1 MERNLRISEIDR
13 LPLSDHRIIVEVDD
27 TTSKQ
32 IIHNVERICVDPA
45 NNIVYCAS
53 RDRVFQFGAEH
64 KVWVDWCAE
73 RGNRELMIFDF
84 LYDDGKIFAL
94 FDNGRALLIDIIP
107 KRIEVL
113 EVVNDEVYGGSW
125 APDAH
130 ILVIASKESLYFVS
144 REFEII
150 SQEQLNPT
158 SPGQCELMS
167 VGWGSK
173 QTQFQGIYI
182 DKYKT

>member
-1 MERNLRISEIDR
+1 MLNESVSIRPIISY
-13 LPLSDHRIIVEVDD
+13 IVQVAIE
-27 TTSKQ
+27 SS
-32 IIHNVERICVDPA
+32 NSAP
-45 NNIVYCAS
+45 NI
-53 RDRVFQFGAEH
+53 
-64 KVWVDWCAE
+64 
-73 RGNRELMIFDF
+73 
-84 LYDDGKIFAL
+84 
-94 FDNGRALLIDIIP
+94 RALLIDIIP

-158 SPGQCELMS
+158 SPGQCKLLS
-167 VGWGSK
+167 S
-173 QTQFQGIYI
+173 FIY
-182 DKYKT
+182 YFE